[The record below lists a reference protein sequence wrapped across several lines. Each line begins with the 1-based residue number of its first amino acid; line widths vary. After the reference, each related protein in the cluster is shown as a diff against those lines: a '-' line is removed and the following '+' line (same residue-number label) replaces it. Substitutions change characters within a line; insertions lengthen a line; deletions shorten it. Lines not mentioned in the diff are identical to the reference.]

1 MTSTPKRMTA
11 TAKPITLALD
21 IGGSGIKG
29 ILLSPTGQPIGE
41 RLRIVT
47 PQPSTPKAV
56 LAGITELVKGM
67 GAFDR
72 VSVGFP
78 GVIQQG
84 QVKTAP
90 NLDPSWPGINLV
102 GELVRQLKKP
112 VRAANDADVQGF
124 GAIKRKGVELV
135 ITLGTG
141 FGTALFIN
149 GALVPNLEIAH
160 HPFRKGK
167 TYEDELGAPAL
178 KKVGKKKWNQRL
190 AQAIATLDRVI
201 NYDRLYLGGGNGKKV
216 TITLPSNV
224 AIVSNVAGLLGGI
237 ALWADGPLQTSSA
250 PKRPQTKPK
259 QKASPPKRKTP
270 SQEAI

>member
-1 MTSTPKRMTA
+1 MAANPKRIT
-11 TAKPITLALD
+11 TSPQPITLAID

-41 RLRIVT
+41 RQRILT

-56 LAGITELVKGM
+56 LASISELVNGM
-67 GAFDR
+67 GSFDR

-78 GVIQQG
+78 GVIQHG

-90 NLDPSWPGINLV
+90 NLDQSWPGINLV

-124 GAIKRKGVELV
+124 GAIKGKGVELV

-141 FGTALFIN
+141 FGTAMFLN
-149 GALVPNLEIAH
+149 GALIPNLEIAH

-167 TYEDELGAPAL
+167 TYEDELGAAAL

-190 AQAIATLDRVI
+190 AQAIETLDRVI

-216 TITLPSNV
+216 TIDLPPNV
-224 AIVSNVAGLLGGI
+224 SVVSNVAGLLGGI
-237 ALWADGPLQTSSA
+237 ALWADDLPKTNSRSRTKKQSS
-250 PKRPQTKPK
+250 PQK
-259 QKASPPKRKTP
+259 SH
-270 SQEAI
+270 